1 MNEQINSL
9 IQDLRRQTEYCTKED
24 LLKAADFLEELG
36 DRCDELAADKGTY
49 FRLYE
54 ALCIKVEADKKAKIT
69 QIRDTKFAELIVREC
84 VNREQ
89 LLGAI
94 ARGWCSEKNSHK
106 TMDPD
111 LALAI
116 FDEVERQI
124 KQQFGVEE

>member
-69 QIRDTKFAELIVREC
+69 QIRDTKFAELIVKEC
-84 VNREQ
+84 RVALTPMLRDM
-89 LLGAI
+89 I
-94 ARGWCSEKNSHK
+94 SRGQAYN
-106 TMDPD
+106 
-111 LALAI
+111 L
-116 FDEVERQI
+116 I
-124 KQQFGVEE
+124 KQHFGVEE

>member
-1 MNEQINSL
+1 MNERINSL